1 MQNILKK
8 CNGTVLKI
16 FILFFVSIV
25 VSWTLGGFPVG
36 NKFIDEIFFLKP
48 LRASG
53 ILSPYLYSI
62 LILLG
67 INVMLSVSLTLLNGF
82 CGLFTMGHA
91 GFMAVGAYSSASF
104 IMFALP
110 ASAPYAVKLILG
122 ILIGGFVAA
131 ALGFF
136 IGYSSLRLAGDYL
149 GMVTL
154 GFGEIIRI
162 AILNIDAVGGA
173 RGMIDIPQFTNLF
186 SVLFLSSLV
195 VLVVKR
201 IRESRYGR
209 TMFAIKENEIAAQ
222 MMGINPTKIKVQAF
236 VFSSFMAGIAGAL
249 FAHSEGY
256 LSTQTFT
263 FVKSFEIIAMNV
275 IGGLGSI
282 SGAIVGGALL
292 TVLPEGFRVLQDFTG
307 IDLRM
312 IIYALT
318 ITLIMIFLPQGLM
331 GSKNGN
337 VKEFKWLK

>member
-1 MQNILKK
+1 MNRTIKVA
-8 CNGTVLKI
+8 G
-16 FILFFVSIV
+16 ILFLGCVFI
-25 VSWTLGGFPVG
+25 SWILAGFPIG
-36 NKFIDEIFFLKP
+36 ETILSDIFFFKP
-48 LRASG
+48 LRTSG
-53 ILSPYLYSI
+53 LISPYVYSI

-67 INVMLSVSLTLLNGF
+67 INIILSVSLSLLNGF
-82 CGLFTMGHA
+82 CGMFTMGHA
-91 GFMAVGAYSSASF
+91 GFMALGAYGSASF
-104 IMFALP
+104 MLFVLP
-110 ASAPYAVKLILG
+110 QETPLIFKLISGVLVGG
-122 ILIGGFVAA
+122 ILSGTIGY
-131 ALGFF
+131 F

-173 RGMIDIPQFTNLF
+173 RGMIDIPQFTNIF
-186 SVLFLSSLV
+186 SVLFFSSLS
-195 VLVVKR
+195 VLLVKR
-201 IRESRYGR
+201 IRDSRYGR

-222 MMGINPTKIKVQAF
+222 MMGINPTQIKVKAF

-256 LSTQTFT
+256 LSTQTFS

-282 SGAIVGGALL
+282 SGAVIGGALL
-292 TVLPEGFRVLQDFTG
+292 TILPEGFRVLQDFTG

-318 ITLIMIFLPQGLM
+318 ITFIMIFLPQGLM
-331 GSKNGN
+331 GSRSGK